1 MIKKILKKI
10 GKNSIISQK
19 EIASA
24 AHEKRNAVL
33 KLSSEIISK
42 NTNKIIEANKED
54 LLLANK
60 AGLKESYIDRLL
72 LDSKR
77 ISTIAESLISIST
90 LPDPLSGK
98 ITKWERPNGL
108 IISKQPTPL
117 GVLGIIYESRPN
129 VTVDAAALCIKSG
142 NSVILR
148 CGSDSY
154 NSCYIL
160 SELIRDALQ
169 QCNLSKDIIQL
180 IPSKDRDAVD
190 YMLKM
195 SNVIDVI
202 IPRGGKSLVEKVQ
215 KNARVPVFSHLE
227 GICHIYVDQFAEL
240 EKSCSVVINGKMRR
254 TGICGATETL
264 LVNEHIAKKFLPK
277 ICSELNEKGCKIVG
291 DEVTKSIV
299 PYIDLAIEEDWS
311 TEYLAPKISIKVVGD
326 VYDAIEHIQK
336 FGTQHTDAIMTENEE
351 IAKVFTN
358 AVDSAIVLVNASTQ
372 FADGGEFGLGAEIG
386 ISTGKLHAR
395 GPVGAAQLTSFKNI
409 EHQIRTNVSLSYF
422 KRKFLDD

>member
-77 ISTIAESLISIST
+77 ISTIAESLISISK

-277 ICSELNEKGCKIVG
+277 ICSELNEKGCEIVG

-395 GPVGAAQLTSFKNI
+395 GPVGAAQLTSFKYVVHGNG
-409 EHQIRTNVSLSYF
+409 QIRP
-422 KRKFLDD
+422 

>member
-77 ISTIAESLISIST
+77 ISAIAESLISIST

-169 QCNLSKDIIQL
+169 QCNFSKDIIQL
-180 IPSKDRDAVD
+180 IPSKDREAVD
-190 YMLKM
+190 FMLKM

-299 PYIDLAIEEDWS
+299 SYIDLAIEEDWS

-395 GPVGAAQLTSFKNI
+395 GPVGAAQLTSFKYVVHGNG
-409 EHQIRTNVSLSYF
+409 QIRP
-422 KRKFLDD
+422 

>member
-1 MIKKILKKI
+1 MIQKILKKI

-24 AHEKRNAVL
+24 AHENRNAVL

-160 SELIRDALQ
+160 SELIRDALH

-180 IPSKDRDAVD
+180 IPSKDREAVD

-291 DEVTKSIV
+291 DELTKSIV
-299 PYIDLAIEEDWS
+299 PYIDLAVEEDWS

-395 GPVGAAQLTSFKNI
+395 GPVGAAQLTSFKYVVHGNG
-409 EHQIRTNVSLSYF
+409 QIRP
-422 KRKFLDD
+422 

>member
-77 ISTIAESLISIST
+77 ISAISESLISIST

-108 IISKQPTPL
+108 VISKQPTPL

-264 LVNEHIAKKFLPK
+264 LVNEHIAKKLLPK
-277 ICSELNEKGCKIVG
+277 ICSELNEKGCEIVG

-326 VYDAIEHIQK
+326 VYDAIEHIQT

-395 GPVGAAQLTSFKNI
+395 GPVGAAQLTSFKYVVHGNG
-409 EHQIRTNVSLSYF
+409 QIRP
-422 KRKFLDD
+422 

>member
-1 MIKKILKKI
+1 MIKTILKKI

-24 AHEKRNAVL
+24 AHENRNAVL

-42 NTNKIIEANKED
+42 NTKKIIEANKED

-77 ISTIAESLISIST
+77 ISAISESLISIST

-108 IISKQPTPL
+108 VISKQPTPL

-277 ICSELNEKGCKIVG
+277 ICSELNEKGCEIVG

-299 PYIDLAIEEDWS
+299 PYIDPAIEEDWS

-395 GPVGAAQLTSFKNI
+395 GPVGAAQLTSFKYVVHGNG
-409 EHQIRTNVSLSYF
+409 QIRP
-422 KRKFLDD
+422 

>member
-24 AHEKRNAVL
+24 AHENRNAVL

-42 NTNKIIEANKED
+42 NTKKIIEANKED

-77 ISTIAESLISIST
+77 ISAISESLISIST

-277 ICSELNEKGCKIVG
+277 ICSELNEKGCEIVG

-395 GPVGAAQLTSFKNI
+395 GPVGAAQLTSFKYVVHGNG
-409 EHQIRTNVSLSYF
+409 QIRP
-422 KRKFLDD
+422 

>member
-77 ISTIAESLISIST
+77 ISAIAESLISIST

-277 ICSELNEKGCKIVG
+277 ICSELNEKGCEIVG

-311 TEYLAPKISIKVVGD
+311 TEYLAAKISIKVVGD
-326 VYDAIEHIQK
+326 VYEAIDHIQK
-336 FGTQHTDAIMTENEE
+336 FGTQHTDAIMTENYE

-395 GPVGAAQLTSFKNI
+395 GPVGAAQLTSFKYVVHGNG
-409 EHQIRTNVSLSYF
+409 QIRP
-422 KRKFLDD
+422 

>member
-1 MIKKILKKI
+1 MIKTILKKI

-24 AHEKRNAVL
+24 AHENRNAVL

-42 NTNKIIEANKED
+42 NTKKIIEANKED

-77 ISTIAESLISIST
+77 ISAIAESLISIST

-180 IPSKDRDAVD
+180 IPSKDREAVD

-291 DEVTKSIV
+291 DELTKSIV

-395 GPVGAAQLTSFKNI
+395 GPVGAAQLTSFKYVVHGNG
-409 EHQIRTNVSLSYF
+409 QIRH
-422 KRKFLDD
+422 

>member
-1 MIKKILKKI
+1 MIKKILKNI

-77 ISTIAESLISIST
+77 ISAISESLISIST

-180 IPSKDRDAVD
+180 IPSKGREAVD
-190 YMLKM
+190 FMLKM

-277 ICSELNEKGCKIVG
+277 ICSELNEKGCEIVG

-299 PYIDLAIEEDWS
+299 PYIDPAIEEDWS

-326 VYDAIEHIQK
+326 VYDAIEHIQT

-395 GPVGAAQLTSFKNI
+395 GPVGAAQLTSFKYVVHGNG
-409 EHQIRTNVSLSYF
+409 QIRH
-422 KRKFLDD
+422 

>member
-77 ISTIAESLISIST
+77 ISAISESLISIST

-180 IPSKDRDAVD
+180 IPSKDREAVD

-291 DEVTKSIV
+291 DELTKSIV
-299 PYIDLAIEEDWS
+299 PYIDLAVEEDWS

-326 VYDAIEHIQK
+326 VYDAIEHIQT

-395 GPVGAAQLTSFKNI
+395 GPVGAAQLTSFKYVVHGNG
-409 EHQIRTNVSLSYF
+409 QIRP
-422 KRKFLDD
+422 

>member
-24 AHEKRNAVL
+24 AHENRNAVL

-77 ISTIAESLISIST
+77 ISAISESLISIST

-108 IISKQPTPL
+108 VISKQPTPL

-277 ICSELNEKGCKIVG
+277 ICSELNEKGCEIVG

-326 VYDAIEHIQK
+326 VYDAIKHIQT

-395 GPVGAAQLTSFKNI
+395 GPVGAAQLTSFKYVVHGNG
-409 EHQIRTNVSLSYF
+409 QIRP
-422 KRKFLDD
+422 

>member
-1 MIKKILKKI
+1 MIKTILKKI

-77 ISTIAESLISIST
+77 ISAISESLISIST

-291 DEVTKSIV
+291 DELTKSIV
-299 PYIDLAIEEDWS
+299 PYIDLAVEEDWS

-326 VYDAIEHIQK
+326 VYDAIEHIQT

-395 GPVGAAQLTSFKNI
+395 GPVGAAQLTSFKYVVHGNG
-409 EHQIRTNVSLSYF
+409 QIRP
-422 KRKFLDD
+422 

>member
-60 AGLKESYIDRLL
+60 AGLKESYIDRLI

-77 ISTIAESLISIST
+77 ISAIAESLISIST

-180 IPSKDRDAVD
+180 IPSKDREAVD

-395 GPVGAAQLTSFKNI
+395 GPVGAAQLTSFKYVVHGNG
-409 EHQIRTNVSLSYF
+409 QIRP
-422 KRKFLDD
+422 

>member
-77 ISTIAESLISIST
+77 ISAISESLISIST

-108 IISKQPTPL
+108 VISKQPTPL

-277 ICSELNEKGCKIVG
+277 ICSELNEKGCKIVC

-395 GPVGAAQLTSFKNI
+395 GPGGAAQLTSFKYVVHGNG
-409 EHQIRTNVSLSYF
+409 QIRH
-422 KRKFLDD
+422 

>member
-10 GKNSIISQK
+10 GKNSITSQK

-77 ISTIAESLISIST
+77 ISAIAESLISIST

-180 IPSKDRDAVD
+180 IPSKDREAVD

-277 ICSELNEKGCKIVG
+277 ICSELNEKGCEIVG

-326 VYDAIEHIQK
+326 VYDAIEHIQT

-395 GPVGAAQLTSFKNI
+395 GPVGAAQLTSFKYVVHGNG
-409 EHQIRTNVSLSYF
+409 QIRP
-422 KRKFLDD
+422 

>member
-77 ISTIAESLISIST
+77 ISAIAESLISIST

-326 VYDAIEHIQK
+326 VYDAIEHIQT

-395 GPVGAAQLTSFKNI
+395 GPVGAAQLTSFKYVVHGNG
-409 EHQIRTNVSLSYF
+409 QIRH
-422 KRKFLDD
+422 

>member
-77 ISTIAESLISIST
+77 ISAIAESLISIST

-108 IISKQPTPL
+108 VISKQPTPL

-326 VYDAIEHIQK
+326 VYDAIEHIEK

-395 GPVGAAQLTSFKNI
+395 GPVGAAQLTSFKYVVHGNG
-409 EHQIRTNVSLSYF
+409 QIRP
-422 KRKFLDD
+422 

>member
-169 QCNLSKDIIQL
+169 QCNFSKDIIQL
-180 IPSKDRDAVD
+180 IPSKDREAVD

-395 GPVGAAQLTSFKNI
+395 GPVGAAQLTSFKYVVHGNG
-409 EHQIRTNVSLSYF
+409 QIRP
-422 KRKFLDD
+422 

>member
-1 MIKKILKKI
+1 MIKTILKKI

-180 IPSKDRDAVD
+180 IPSKDREAVD

-395 GPVGAAQLTSFKNI
+395 GPVGAAQLTSFKYVVHGNG
-409 EHQIRTNVSLSYF
+409 QIRP
-422 KRKFLDD
+422 

>member
-1 MIKKILKKI
+1 MIKTILKKI

-24 AHEKRNAVL
+24 VHEKRNAVL

-77 ISTIAESLISIST
+77 ISAIAESLISIST
-90 LPDPLSGK
+90 LPDPLSAK

-169 QCNLSKDIIQL
+169 QCNFSKDIIHL
-180 IPSKDRDAVD
+180 IPSKDREAVD
-190 YMLKM
+190 FMLKM

-395 GPVGAAQLTSFKNI
+395 GPVGAAQLTSFKYVVHGNG
-409 EHQIRTNVSLSYF
+409 QIRP
-422 KRKFLDD
+422 

>member
-1 MIKKILKKI
+1 MIKKILKKL

-24 AHEKRNAVL
+24 AHENRNAVL

-77 ISTIAESLISIST
+77 ISTIVESLISISK

-180 IPSKDRDAVD
+180 IPSKDREAVD

-291 DEVTKSIV
+291 DEVTKSII
-299 PYIDLAIEEDWS
+299 PDIDLAIEEDWS

-395 GPVGAAQLTSFKNI
+395 GPVGASQLTSFKYVVHGNG
-409 EHQIRTNVSLSYF
+409 QIRP
-422 KRKFLDD
+422 

>member
-24 AHEKRNAVL
+24 AHENRNAVL

-277 ICSELNEKGCKIVG
+277 ICSELNEKGCEIVG

-395 GPVGAAQLTSFKNI
+395 GPVGAAQLTSFKYVVHGNG
-409 EHQIRTNVSLSYF
+409 QIRP
-422 KRKFLDD
+422 

>member
-10 GKNSIISQK
+10 GENSIISQK

-24 AHEKRNAVL
+24 AHENRNAVL

-77 ISTIAESLISIST
+77 ISTIVESLISIST

-180 IPSKDRDAVD
+180 IPSKDREAVD

-395 GPVGAAQLTSFKNI
+395 GPVGAAQLTSFKYVVHGNG
-409 EHQIRTNVSLSYF
+409 QIRH
-422 KRKFLDD
+422 

>member
-77 ISTIAESLISIST
+77 ISAIAESLISIST

-169 QCNLSKDIIQL
+169 QCNFSKDIIQL
-180 IPSKDRDAVD
+180 IPSKDREAVD

-240 EKSCSVVINGKMRR
+240 EKSCSVVIKGKMRR

-277 ICSELNEKGCKIVG
+277 ICSELNEKGCEIVG

-326 VYDAIEHIQK
+326 VYDAIEHIQT

-395 GPVGAAQLTSFKNI
+395 GPVGAAQLTSFKYVVHGNG
-409 EHQIRTNVSLSYF
+409 QIRH
-422 KRKFLDD
+422 

>member
-24 AHEKRNAVL
+24 AHERRNAVL

-42 NTNKIIEANKED
+42 NTEKIIEANKED

-108 IISKQPTPL
+108 VISKQPTPL

-160 SELIRDALQ
+160 SELIWDALQ
-169 QCNLSKDIIQL
+169 QCNFSKDIVQL

-291 DEVTKSIV
+291 DELTKSIV

-326 VYDAIEHIQK
+326 VYDAIEHIQT

-395 GPVGAAQLTSFKNI
+395 GPVGAAQLTSFKYVVHGNG
-409 EHQIRTNVSLSYF
+409 QIRH
-422 KRKFLDD
+422 

>member
-42 NTNKIIEANKED
+42 NINKIIDANKED

-77 ISTIAESLISIST
+77 ISAIAESLISIST

-169 QCNLSKDIIQL
+169 QSNFSKDIIQL
-180 IPSKDRDAVD
+180 IPSKDREAVD

-299 PYIDLAIEEDWS
+299 PDIDLAIEEDWS
-311 TEYLAPKISIKVVGD
+311 TEYLAPKISIKVVED

-395 GPVGAAQLTSFKNI
+395 GPVGAAQLTSFKYVVHGNG
-409 EHQIRTNVSLSYF
+409 QIRP
-422 KRKFLDD
+422 

>member
-1 MIKKILKKI
+1 MIKKILKEI

-33 KLSSEIISK
+33 RLSSEIISK

-77 ISTIAESLISIST
+77 ISAIAESLISIST

-108 IISKQPTPL
+108 VISKQPTPL

-277 ICSELNEKGCKIVG
+277 ICSELNEKGCEIVG

-395 GPVGAAQLTSFKNI
+395 GPVGAAQLTSFKYVVHGNG
-409 EHQIRTNVSLSYF
+409 QIRH
-422 KRKFLDD
+422 

>member
-24 AHEKRNAVL
+24 AHENRNAVL

-77 ISTIAESLISIST
+77 ISTIVESLISIST

-291 DEVTKSIV
+291 DELTKSIV

-395 GPVGAAQLTSFKNI
+395 GPVGAAQLTSFKYVVHGNG
-409 EHQIRTNVSLSYF
+409 QIRP
-422 KRKFLDD
+422 

>member
-10 GKNSIISQK
+10 GENSIISQK

-77 ISTIAESLISIST
+77 ISAIAESLISIST

-277 ICSELNEKGCKIVG
+277 ICSELNEKGCEIVG

-326 VYDAIEHIQK
+326 VYDAIEHIQT

-395 GPVGAAQLTSFKNI
+395 GPVGAAQLTSFKYVVHGNG
-409 EHQIRTNVSLSYF
+409 QIRP
-422 KRKFLDD
+422 

>member
-77 ISTIAESLISIST
+77 ISAIAESLISIST

-160 SELIRDALQ
+160 SELIRDALK
-169 QCNLSKDIIQL
+169 QCNFSKDIIQL
-180 IPSKDRDAVD
+180 IPSKDREAVD
-190 YMLKM
+190 FMLKM

-395 GPVGAAQLTSFKNI
+395 GPVGAAQLTSFKYVVHGNG
-409 EHQIRTNVSLSYF
+409 QIRP
-422 KRKFLDD
+422 

>member
-77 ISTIAESLISIST
+77 ISAIAESLISIST
-90 LPDPLSGK
+90 LPDPLSGI

-395 GPVGAAQLTSFKNI
+395 GPVGAAQLTSFKYVVHGNG
-409 EHQIRTNVSLSYF
+409 QIRH
-422 KRKFLDD
+422 

>member
-1 MIKKILKKI
+1 MIKTILKKI

-42 NTNKIIEANKED
+42 NTKKIIEANKED

-77 ISTIAESLISIST
+77 ISAIAESLISIST

-277 ICSELNEKGCKIVG
+277 ICSELNEKGCEIVG

-326 VYDAIEHIQK
+326 VYDAIEHIQT

-395 GPVGAAQLTSFKNI
+395 GPVGAAQLTSFKYVVHGNG
-409 EHQIRTNVSLSYF
+409 QIRP
-422 KRKFLDD
+422 

>member
-42 NTNKIIEANKED
+42 NTNKIIESNKED

-169 QCNLSKDIIQL
+169 QCNFSKDIIQL
-180 IPSKDRDAVD
+180 IPSKDREAVD
-190 YMLKM
+190 FMLKM

-299 PYIDLAIEEDWS
+299 SYIDLAIEEDWS

-336 FGTQHTDAIMTENEE
+336 FGTQHTDAIMTEKEE

-395 GPVGAAQLTSFKNI
+395 GPVGAAQLTSFKYVVHGNG
-409 EHQIRTNVSLSYF
+409 QIRP
-422 KRKFLDD
+422 

>member
-10 GKNSIISQK
+10 GKNAIISQK

-77 ISTIAESLISIST
+77 ISAIAESLISIST
-90 LPDPLSGK
+90 LPDPLTGK

-108 IISKQPTPL
+108 VISKQPTPL

-169 QCNLSKDIIQL
+169 QCNFSKDIIQL
-180 IPSKDRDAVD
+180 IPSKDREAVD
-190 YMLKM
+190 FMLKM

-395 GPVGAAQLTSFKNI
+395 GPVGAAQLTSFKYVVHGNG
-409 EHQIRTNVSLSYF
+409 QIRP
-422 KRKFLDD
+422 

>member
-77 ISTIAESLISIST
+77 ISTIVESLISIST

-108 IISKQPTPL
+108 VISKQPTPL

-277 ICSELNEKGCKIVG
+277 ICSELNEKGCEIVG

-299 PYIDLAIEEDWS
+299 PYIDPAIEEDWS

-326 VYDAIEHIQK
+326 VYDAIKHIQT

-395 GPVGAAQLTSFKNI
+395 GPVGAAQLTSFKYVVHGNG
-409 EHQIRTNVSLSYF
+409 QIRH
-422 KRKFLDD
+422 

>member
-24 AHEKRNAVL
+24 AHENRNAVL
-33 KLSSEIISK
+33 KLSSEIINK

-77 ISTIAESLISIST
+77 ISTIAESLISISK

-180 IPSKDRDAVD
+180 IPSKDREAVD

-299 PYIDLAIEEDWS
+299 SYIDLAIEEDWS

-336 FGTQHTDAIMTENEE
+336 FGTQHTDAIMTENDE

-372 FADGGEFGLGAEIG
+372 FADGAEFGLGAEIG

-395 GPVGAAQLTSFKNI
+395 GPVGAAQLTSFKYVVQGNG
-409 EHQIRTNVSLSYF
+409 QIRH
-422 KRKFLDD
+422 

>member
-24 AHEKRNAVL
+24 AHENRNAVL

-77 ISTIAESLISIST
+77 ISAISESLISIST

-108 IISKQPTPL
+108 VISKQPTPL

-277 ICSELNEKGCKIVG
+277 ICSELNEKGCEIVG

-395 GPVGAAQLTSFKNI
+395 GPVGAAQLTSFKYVVHGNG
-409 EHQIRTNVSLSYF
+409 QIRH
-422 KRKFLDD
+422 